1 VTSEF
6 DKYAESYRGEVNRAL
21 AFAGKQVDFYAERKA
36 AMLCGLAQGSLGDPA
51 DLNILDVGCGIGLA
65 DGHLVGSFGSVFGV
79 DTSREEI
86 EQARAEHPAVTYEVS
101 QPARIPYPADHF
113 DVVFAACV
121 LHHVASA
128 DQPSLVAEMARVT
141 RPAGIVVVFEHNPWN
156 PLTRLVVKRVS
167 FDHGVELLRPNV
179 VTSLFER
186 VGVHPRRVRNM
197 TFSPWRGA
205 LAAELEKALWWLPVG
220 AQYAV
225 IGQKTA
231 G

>member
-1 VTSEF
+1 MTSEF

-21 AFAGKQVDFYAERKA
+21 AFAGKNVDFYAGRKA
-36 AMLCGLAQGSLGDPA
+36 AMLRDLAQGLLGEPA

-65 DGHLVGSFGSVFGV
+65 DGHLAEAFGSVFGV

-86 EQARAEHPAVTYEVS
+86 EHARGEHPTVTYEVS
-101 QPARIPYPADHF
+101 DPARIPYPSDHF

-128 DQPSLVAEMARVT
+128 DQPSLIAEMARVV

-156 PLTRLVVKRVS
+156 PLTRLVVNRVS
-167 FDHGVELLRPNV
+167 FDRGVELLRPRA

-186 VGVHPRRVRNM
+186 VGVHPQRVRNM
-197 TFSPWRGA
+197 TFSPWSGA
-205 LAAELEKALWWLPVG
+205 LAARLEQALWWLRVG

-225 IGQKTA
+225 IGQKIA
-231 G
+231 R